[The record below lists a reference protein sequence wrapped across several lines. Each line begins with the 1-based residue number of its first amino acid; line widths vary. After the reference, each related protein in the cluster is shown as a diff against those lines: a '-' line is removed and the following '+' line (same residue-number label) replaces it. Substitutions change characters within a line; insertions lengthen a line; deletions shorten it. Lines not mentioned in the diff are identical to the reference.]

1 MPVGIDRR
9 VCGWL
14 VAVAALAIS
23 PIAHADPVN
32 IACSG
37 AKLLPNGTITNTIL
51 SPTVDLRAG
60 TVTVGDNQ
68 PAGILPAPAPPE
80 SGLDQSKIIERRNEL
95 SFTGPKEDNLF
106 GRIDRVTGEAN
117 IFFQPKTPE
126 EQFFHGT
133 CKPALKLF

>member
-14 VAVAALAIS
+14 VAVTALAIS

-95 SFTGPKEDNLF
+95 SFIGPKEDNLF
-106 GRIDRVTGEAN
+106 GRVG
-117 IFFQPKTPE
+117 K
-126 EQFFHGT
+126 
-133 CKPALKLF
+133 